1 MKLIFTVTNDLN
13 YDQRMIRICS
23 VLSENGHEVCLV
35 GRKLSGSKPII
46 PREYKQIRLLCFFE
60 KGKLFYIE
68 YNIRLFIFLLF
79 QSFEGVCGID
89 LDTSLPTVI
98 VAKLKKKKHYYDAH
112 ELFPYVPEVINRP
125 KVQQFWQWVE
135 RYTFKHTDVVY
146 TVSQSIAD
154 YFQEK
159 YQKNVALVRNM
170 PVFVD
175 FSGLPRKDFSF
186 NIPEGK
192 FILYQGALNEGRGL
206 EKLIDAIKGTNHKV
220 VIVGEG
226 DLSQYL
232 RQKVAESKM
241 QDQVYFL
248 GFIQPEMLNHVTK
261 KAYLGYNVSENM
273 GLSYY
278 YSLNNKF
285 FDYVMSELPSIINDF
300 PEYTKLV
307 AEYQV
312 GHLVDESVD
321 SLKHAL
327 KLLFEDEDTHAKM
340 KEQCKLAKRVWNW
353 SEESLKLV
361 KIYTND

>member
-159 YQKNVALVRNM
+159 Y
-170 PVFVD
+170 
-175 FSGLPRKDFSF
+175 
-186 NIPEGK
+186 
-192 FILYQGALNEGRGL
+192 
-206 EKLIDAIKGTNHKV
+206 
-220 VIVGEG
+220 
-226 DLSQYL
+226 
-232 RQKVAESKM
+232 
-241 QDQVYFL
+241 
-248 GFIQPEMLNHVTK
+248 
-261 KAYLGYNVSENM
+261 
-273 GLSYY
+273 
-278 YSLNNKF
+278 
-285 FDYVMSELPSIINDF
+285 
-300 PEYTKLV
+300 
-307 AEYQV
+307 
-312 GHLVDESVD
+312 
-321 SLKHAL
+321 
-327 KLLFEDEDTHAKM
+327 
-340 KEQCKLAKRVWNW
+340 
-353 SEESLKLV
+353 
-361 KIYTND
+361 